1 MLISYGRFPVFN
13 YETMVVKFI
22 AQQRTQIPD

>member
-13 YETMVVKFI
+13 YETMVVESI
-22 AQQRTQIPD
+22 EQQKTQIPD